1 MNPGKM
7 TAQEKEAQIMAEIR
21 LNTVKFTP
29 NSTTPITMNPGKMT
43 AQEKEAQIM
52 AEIRLNTVKFTP
64 KYETTFL
71 GNFFGFAF
79 KSN

>member
-1 MNPGKM
+1 MNP
-7 TAQEKEAQIMAEIR
+7 T
-21 LNTVKFTP
+21 
-29 NSTTPITMNPGKMT
+29 KMT

-71 GNFFGFAF
+71 GNFFGFGF